1 MKLERA
7 VGGGWS
13 ASCASSLTVIIQII
27 EFVTWYAWNDCIRT
41 VGSTLF
47 FLARPIPALRC
58 HQLCKCYATVHSVH
72 VSGCRQNRLKIENSR
87 FCDNIQ
93 GSATLNSFL
102 ALLGHHGIPRE
113 ALHVR
118 KSTVLRCLL
127 LDGCLRSFK
136 PCCFTVT
143 YSQRMFR
150 QLKYFVHWL
159 LTLDF
164 ILGNF
169 FVYRLVIQSC
179 LCWLVVYHYLQEIEH
194 FHDMRVIL
202 VWNNGRFGNCFLIG

>member
-27 EFVTWYAWNDCIRT
+27 EFVTWYAWNDCIRA

-93 GSATLNSFL
+93 GSATSNSFL

-118 KSTVLRCLL
+118 KSTYGTAMSAARWLFAVVQTLLFYRNVQQTNVQTVKVFCALTFNAWFYLSQLFCLSFSHSVL
-127 LDGCLRSFK
+127 
-136 PCCFTVT
+136 
-143 YSQRMFR
+143 
-150 QLKYFVHWL
+150 
-159 LTLDF
+159 F
-164 ILGNF
+164 IPVGSITACK
-169 FVYRLVIQSC
+169 RLNISMIC
-179 LCWLVVYHYLQEIEH
+179 EG
-194 FHDMRVIL
+194 F
-202 VWNNGRFGNCFLIG
+202 